1 MIRKDTPILNVADD
15 LLNRDNFVESLKQS
29 IINYSDNDE
38 SLTIGLYGKWGEGK
52 TSVINLVKEKLE
64 EQTDI
69 IYFRFE
75 PWLYSNTEQLMSMF
89 FKDLSYCIGNIYNQ
103 NELSKIFNSYAEAFE
118 ALSNLPESTGML
130 KFLSKLL
137 SFIVS
142 NSTLLIS

>member
-64 EQTDI
+64 EQADI
-69 IYFRFE
+69 ICFTFE
-75 PWLYSNTEQLMSMF
+75 PWLYSNTEQFMSMF
-89 FKDLSYCIGNIYNQ
+89 FKVFI
-103 NELSKIFNSYAEAFE
+103 KIA
-118 ALSNLPESTGML
+118 
-130 KFLSKLL
+130 
-137 SFIVS
+137 VC
-142 NSTLLIS
+142 

>member
-29 IINYSDNDE
+29 FINYSDNDE

-69 IYFRFE
+69 I
-75 PWLYSNTEQLMSMF
+75 
-89 FKDLSYCIGNIYNQ
+89 
-103 NELSKIFNSYAEAFE
+103 
-118 ALSNLPESTGML
+118 
-130 KFLSKLL
+130 
-137 SFIVS
+137 
-142 NSTLLIS
+142 